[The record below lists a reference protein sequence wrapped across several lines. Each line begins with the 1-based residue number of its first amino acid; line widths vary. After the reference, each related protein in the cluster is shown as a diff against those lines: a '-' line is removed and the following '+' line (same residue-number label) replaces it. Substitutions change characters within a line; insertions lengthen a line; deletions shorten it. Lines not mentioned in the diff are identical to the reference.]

1 MYKIQNIQG
10 NNNVV
15 LINPKQ
21 LVLSQSRQK
30 DTLEIER
37 REKNTYYNKIISIN
51 NKKNYESIL
60 QKCDRSSPRPE
71 RTAGNLIRAL

>member
-1 MYKIQNIQG
+1 MYNVKNIQK

-15 LINPKQ
+15 IVNPKL

-37 REKNTYYNKIISIN
+37 REKNTYYNKIL
-51 NKKNYESIL
+51 K
-60 QKCDRSSPRPE
+60 
-71 RTAGNLIRAL
+71 

>member
-10 NNNVV
+10 NRNVV
-15 LINPKQ
+15 IVNPKL

-37 REKNTYYNKIISIN
+37 REKNTYYNKIIGIN
-51 NKKNYESIL
+51 TKIYIYN
-60 QKCDRSSPRPE
+60 Q
-71 RTAGNLIRAL
+71 LII

>member
-15 LINPKQ
+15 IVNPKQ

-37 REKNTYYNKIISIN
+37 REKNTYYNKIIGIN
-51 NKKNYESIL
+51 QLKNI
-60 QKCDRSSPRPE
+60 
-71 RTAGNLIRAL
+71 

>member
-1 MYKIQNIQG
+1 MYKIQM

-15 LINPKQ
+15 IVNPKL

-37 REKNTYYNKIISIN
+37 REKNTYYNKIIGIN
-51 NKKNYESIL
+51 QFKNI
-60 QKCDRSSPRPE
+60 
-71 RTAGNLIRAL
+71 

>member
-10 NNNVV
+10 NKNVIIV
-15 LINPKQ
+15 NPKQ

-37 REKNTYYNKIISIN
+37 REKNTYYNKIIGIIGIIGIN
-51 NKKNYESIL
+51 TKKNI
-60 QKCDRSSPRPE
+60 
-71 RTAGNLIRAL
+71 

>member
-37 REKNTYYNKIISIN
+37 REKNTYYNKIIGIIGI
-51 NKKNYESIL
+51 KTEKNI
-60 QKCDRSSPRPE
+60 
-71 RTAGNLIRAL
+71 

>member
-15 LINPKQ
+15 IVNPKQ
-21 LVLSQSRQK
+21 LVLSQLRQK

-37 REKNTYYNKIISIN
+37 REKNTYYNKIIGIN
-51 NKKNYESIL
+51 EIIGINTKKNI
-60 QKCDRSSPRPE
+60 
-71 RTAGNLIRAL
+71 

>member
-15 LINPKQ
+15 IVNPKQ
-21 LVLSQSRQK
+21 LVLSQLRQK

-37 REKNTYYNKIISIN
+37 REKNTYYSKIIGIN
-51 NKKNYESIL
+51 EIIGINTKKNI
-60 QKCDRSSPRPE
+60 
-71 RTAGNLIRAL
+71 

>member
-1 MYKIQNIQG
+1 MYQIKNTQM

-15 LINPKQ
+15 IVNPKL

-37 REKNTYYNKIISIN
+37 REKNTYYNKIIGIIGI
-51 NKKNYESIL
+51 KTEKNI
-60 QKCDRSSPRPE
+60 
-71 RTAGNLIRAL
+71 

>member
-15 LINPKQ
+15 IVNPKQ

-37 REKNTYYNKIISIN
+37 REKNTYYNKIIGIN
-51 NKKNYESIL
+51 TKIYIYN
-60 QKCDRSSPRPE
+60 Q
-71 RTAGNLIRAL
+71 LII

>member
-15 LINPKQ
+15 IVNPKQ
-21 LVLSQSRQK
+21 LVLSQLRQK

-37 REKNTYYNKIISIN
+37 REKNSYYYKIIGIN
-51 NKKNYESIL
+51 QLKNI
-60 QKCDRSSPRPE
+60 
-71 RTAGNLIRAL
+71 

>member
-15 LINPKQ
+15 IVNPKQ

-37 REKNTYYNKIISIN
+37 REKNTYYSKIIGIN
-51 NKKNYESIL
+51 TKKNI
-60 QKCDRSSPRPE
+60 
-71 RTAGNLIRAL
+71 